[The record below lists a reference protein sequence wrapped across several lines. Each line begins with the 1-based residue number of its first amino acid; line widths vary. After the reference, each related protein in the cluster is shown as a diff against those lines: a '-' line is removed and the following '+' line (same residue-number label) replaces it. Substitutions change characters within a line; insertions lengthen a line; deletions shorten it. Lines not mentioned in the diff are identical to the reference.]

1 MVIVLLFDCLLCY
14 NAEYV
19 LLLCGLYNIL
29 QHYAKRGQRWR
40 ADRGGSYGGGI
51 MAKNNANKAKSYYI
65 IYIIYFFLF
74 FAPFKGCKKKK

>member
-1 MVIVLLFDCLLCY
+1 MMT
-14 NAEYV
+14 
-19 LLLCGLYNIL
+19 G
-29 QHYAKRGQRWR
+29 GGGR

-51 MAKNNANKAKSYYI
+51 MAKNNAKMAKSYHI

>member
-1 MVIVLLFDCLLCY
+1 MMP
-14 NAEYV
+14 
-19 LLLCGLYNIL
+19 G
-29 QHYAKRGQRWR
+29 GGGR

-51 MAKNNANKAKSYYI
+51 MAGNNANNANSYYI